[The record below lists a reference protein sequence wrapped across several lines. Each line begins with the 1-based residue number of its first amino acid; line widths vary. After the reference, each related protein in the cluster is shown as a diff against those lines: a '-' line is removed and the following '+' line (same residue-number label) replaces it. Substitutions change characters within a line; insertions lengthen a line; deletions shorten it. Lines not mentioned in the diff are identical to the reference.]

1 MEENQQVFEPMS
13 SSLDK
18 LRIKLNLKRKNKF
31 EMSRLLVSSVLAAS
45 AVAQSGLDQSKF
57 RFKIFFS
64 FRSSSSTSDL

>member
-13 SSLDK
+13 SSLGK

-57 RFKIFFS
+57 RF
-64 FRSSSSTSDL
+64 